1 MEPTRSGTTR
11 KRVITAAQR
20 RARWLLGG
28 AVALFVAAGVILVLM
43 PPVSRPVPAVGDVGA
58 ALGRYPQF
66 EFAFPSESTPPLERP
81 VGVVAGPGRVYVVDS
96 QARVIRVFDN
106 RGAESSVIG
115 SGTLG
120 IPVYAARDDARG
132 VLYVT
137 DREHKTVFMFDDTK
151 GTLLGELTP
160 KSSEDDT
167 RSAESTAWAPL
178 GIDVAEDGTV
188 WVSDVESRHRV
199 LELESDGTV
208 VREIGGAKAAEEATG
223 VAVVLDY
230 PNGVAVS
237 EDEVWVSDSNNRR
250 IVVFGRDGG
259 FRRVLQVDALARG
272 MAFLPPSAEASGLV
286 VVADALAQDI
296 AVWDQ
301 AGTVL
306 GRFGGPGTGDGELS
320 FPNDIAAD
328 SSGERLY
335 VADTGNKRVQVWTW
349 VDADKLPSGGVAGQ
363 ADASGRLPF
372 IVMSIVLALLG
383 AGLIVVAFAP
393 QSKRPR
399 S

>member
-1 MEPTRSGTTR
+1 M
-11 KRVITAAQR
+11 
-20 RARWLLGG
+20 
-28 AVALFVAAGVILVLM
+28 
-43 PPVSRPVPAVGDVGA
+43 
-58 ALGRYPQF
+58 
-66 EFAFPSESTPPLERP
+66 
-81 VGVVAGPGRVYVVDS
+81 
-96 QARVIRVFDN
+96 
-106 RGAESSVIG
+106 
-115 SGTLG
+115 
-120 IPVYAARDDARG
+120 
-132 VLYVT
+132 T

>member
-1 MEPTRSGTTR
+1 
-11 KRVITAAQR
+11 
-20 RARWLLGG
+20 
-28 AVALFVAAGVILVLM
+28 M
-43 PPVSRPVPAVGDVGA
+43 PPVSRAVPAVGDVDA
-58 ALGRYPQF
+58 ALGRHPQF
-66 EFAFPSESTPPLERP
+66 QFAFPEEGTPPLERP

-96 QARVIRVFDN
+96 QARVVRVFDD

-151 GTLLGELTP
+151 GTLLGELSP
-160 KSSEDDT
+160 EPSDDDT

-178 GIDVAEDGTV
+178 GIDVAENGTI

-208 VREIGGAKAAEEATG
+208 VREIGGARAAEEATG

-237 EDEVWVSDSNNRR
+237 GEEVWVSDSNNRR

-272 MAFLPPSAEASGLV
+272 MAFLPPSVETSGLV

-296 AVWDQ
+296 AVWDETG
-301 AGTVL
+301 AVL
-306 GRFGGPGTGDGELS
+306 GRFGGPGTGDGQLS

-335 VADTGNKRVQVWTW
+335 VADTGNKRVQVWRW
-349 VDADKLPSGGVAGQ
+349 VDADKLPLGGVAGRV
-363 ADASGRLPF
+363 DASGRLPF
-372 IVMSIVLALLG
+372 IVVSIVLVLFG
-383 AGLIVVAFAP
+383 IGLIVAAFAP
-393 QSKRPR
+393 QSAR
-399 S
+399 SRG